1 MACTCGLGFI
11 FGDVAKTQRKI
22 PDFTD
27 GSALWPHWSC
37 PLENGQADYGTGPSL
52 DANRTGVFLLQIPFI
67 QGGCSL
73 IPSPG
78 TLPGALMQRYGF

>member
-37 PLENGQADYGTGPSL
+37 PLENGQVDYGYEGVEPYPSHLRVGPDPRGL
-52 DANRTGVFLLQIPFI
+52 GLLF
-67 QGGCSL
+67 
-73 IPSPG
+73 
-78 TLPGALMQRYGF
+78 M